1 MNCRRYVSTLAQI
14 DDELENQWLN
24 KQYPDVKT
32 GNSEQKITLINTC
45 RIFTKEIQIQF
56 YMSLIHRIRSL
67 AILFLS

>member
-1 MNCRRYVSTLAQI
+1 MNCRRYDSTL
-14 DDELENQWLN
+14 DELENQWLN

-67 AILFLS
+67 AIIFLS